1 MQNLRKR
8 TYKQHGFTLIELMV
22 AVSIF
27 FFVIAAIYESFLS
40 QQHVSFIQAQVSDM
54 QQNARLAMG
63 FLSKEIRMAGF
74 GMPATEVNGF
84 SNAITPAI
92 DNNANGGNNVLI
104 GTDQISIV
112 TGYQQGSTLQSAAS
126 FDSTTITLVGN
137 ANLFNTTTKSF
148 LYIDGVGL
156 IDNYQV
162 TGIAGNVLTV
172 SPPLRR
178 VYPAGASVLLVKAI
192 TYSVNDAMF
201 LTRDENTGGGAQPLV
216 PNIEDL
222 QFAYQLN
229 DGSWSNAP
237 AVPGNIRAVR
247 INVLAR
253 TSRQDPQWAGLGIR
267 PANENHAAAT
277 VKDGYRRRLLTSVV
291 AVRNLGL

>member
-1 MQNLRKR
+1 MQNLRKL

-40 QQHVSFIQAQVSDM
+40 QQHVSLIQAQVSDM
-54 QQNARLAMG
+54 QQNARLAMD

-74 GMPATEVNGF
+74 GMPVISVNGF

-112 TGYQQGSTLQSAAS
+112 TGYRQISTLASAATQGA
-126 FDSTTITLVGN
+126 TTITLNSNGN
-137 ANLFNTTTKSF
+137 QFDTNTKQ
-148 LYIDGVGL
+148 YVCIDA
-156 IDNYQV
+156 IFSNDNYV
-162 TGIAGNVLTV
+162 VSGAGSNTLTL
-172 SPPLRR
+172 SSGLTRN
-178 VYPAGASVLLVKAI
+178 YNQGAPVFLVKAI

-253 TSRQDPQWAGLGIR
+253 TSQKDPQWAGLGIR
-267 PANENHAAAT
+267 PAIEDHAAAT

-291 AVRNLGL
+291 EVRNLGL